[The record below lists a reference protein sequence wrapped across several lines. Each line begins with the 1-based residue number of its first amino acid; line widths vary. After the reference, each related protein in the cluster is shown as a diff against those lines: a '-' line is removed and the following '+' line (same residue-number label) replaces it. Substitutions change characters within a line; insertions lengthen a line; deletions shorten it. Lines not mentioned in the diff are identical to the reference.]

1 MKRSKRKEPRFSVS
15 KAAGA
20 MAAVLALSPAA
31 GAVTAVAAGSTPVF
45 SGQINEQIAI
55 KGGTPRT
62 LDLSEFFSDPD
73 EGDTLAYSISSLDPE
88 SPGIAGVGITDGTF
102 LQITPGTV
110 GSPDYY
116 SYKIAATDTVGNV
129 TYSNPFTVRTAS
141 SPVGGS
147 EPVIKYRYT
156 SNGYNNF
163 LDPTIPNVF
172 ADEDSS
178 ELAVTVSASSDGLYS
193 SQSANWYGGDLNVS
207 FIINHTGT
215 ETVTL
220 TARDGDYR
228 EDGTG
233 TAEAV
238 SRLTLDVR
246 ENRVPEKKISEA
258 AVAVTADPAGRAII
272 DLSEYFDDA
281 DLAEDFINEEVLG
294 YQWSYE
300 SGSVYAWENG
310 HLLNISGVSPGQT
323 VPVTVSAVDEGGLE
337 SDPITFNLTI
347 EPGIIVST
355 TGESPEAPEA
365 PIVDQ
370 QSELSIRVIPPAGS
384 APENVYMRPSEVIV
398 GAAVTPGVDDIVV
411 PLYEGFYGDM
421 AASGIPE
428 GEYWLYTLD
437 SDGKVN
443 MVSKPFLVA
452 DLAAL
457 KLQLNLNGDD
467 EIDIAD
473 IVKLQSLTDAGV
485 SDVTKD
491 GNYDRRDMRYLLTLI
506 GSSDRSDSQ
515 EGGV

>member
-1 MKRSKRKEPRFSVS
+1 MKRSKKKERRFSVR

-31 GAVTAVAAGSTPVF
+31 GAVTAVAAGSPVF
-45 SGQINEQIAI
+45 SGPINEQIAI
-55 KGGTPRT
+55 KGGTPHT

-88 SPGIAGVGITDGTF
+88 SPGIAGVSIADGTF

-110 GSPDYY
+110 ASPGYNN
-116 SYKIAATDTVGNV
+116 YKIAATDTVGNV

-147 EPVIKYRYT
+147 EPVVKYRYT
-156 SNGYNNF
+156 ENADNF
-163 LDPTIPNVF
+163 LYGSIENVF
-172 ADEDSS
+172 ADEDST

-193 SQSANWYGGDLNVS
+193 SQSATWYGGDLQPS
-207 FIINHTGT
+207 FIINRTGT

-220 TARDGDYR
+220 TARDNDYR

-238 SRLTLDVR
+238 SLLTLDVR
-246 ENRVPEKKISEA
+246 ENRVPEKKISGA
-258 AVAVTADPAGRAII
+258 AVPVTMNPTGYTTI

-294 YQWSYE
+294 YRLSYD

-310 HLLNISGVSPGQT
+310 HLLNISNVSPGQT

-347 EPGIIVST
+347 EPGIIVMT
-355 TGESPEAPEA
+355 TDESPEAPEA

-370 QSELSIRVIPPAGS
+370 QSELSIKVIPPAGFD
-384 APENVYMRPSEVIV
+384 PETVYMRPSEVTV
-398 GAAVTPGVDDIVV
+398 GAAVTPGDDDIVI
-411 PLYEGFYGDM
+411 PLYEGGVYG
-421 AASGIPE
+421 GIETSDIPV

-437 SDGKVN
+437 NDGKVN

-467 EIDIAD
+467 EIDIGD
-473 IVKLQSLTDAGV
+473 IVKLQSLTDAGF
-485 SDVTKD
+485 SDVTND
-491 GNYDRRDMRYLLTLI
+491 GIYDRRDMRYLLTLI
-506 GSSDRSDSQ
+506 GSSDRSDPQ

>member
-1 MKRSKRKEPRFSVS
+1 MKRSKRKEQRFSVR

-20 MAAVLALSPAA
+20 MAAVLALSPAV
-31 GAVTAVAAGSTPVF
+31 GAVTAVAAGSPVF
-45 SGQINEQIAI
+45 SNEILNQLMI
-55 KGGTPRT
+55 KGGTPHT

-73 EGDTLAYSISSLDPE
+73 EGDTLSYSINSLDPE

-110 GSPDYY
+110 ASPDYY

-147 EPVIKYRYT
+147 EPVIKYRYI
-156 SNGYNNF
+156 SNGYTKILN
-163 LDPTIPNVF
+163 PTIPNVF

-178 ELAVTVSASSDGLYS
+178 ELTVTVSPPSDGLYS
-193 SQSANWYGGDLNVS
+193 SQSANWNGESLQPF
-207 FIINHTGT
+207 FIINKTGT

-220 TARDGDYR
+220 TARDNDYR

-238 SRLTLDVR
+238 SLLTLDVI
-246 ENRVPEKKISEA
+246 ENREPQKKISEA
-258 AVAVTADPAGRAII
+258 AVAVTANPAGGAII

-294 YQWSYE
+294 YQLSYD
-300 SGSVYAWENG
+300 SGSVYARENG
-310 HLLNISGVSPGQT
+310 HLLNVSGVSPGQT
-323 VPVTVSAVDEGGLE
+323 VPVMVSAIDNGGLISE
-337 SDPITFNLTI
+337 PITFNLTI
-347 EPGIIVST
+347 EPAIIVRVN
-355 TGESPEAPEA
+355 GEAPEA
-365 PIVDQ
+365 PIVNK
-370 QSELSIRVIPPAGS
+370 QSELSIQVIPPAGF
-384 APENVYMRPSEVIV
+384 APENVYLRPSEVIV
-398 GAAVTPGVDDIVV
+398 GAAETPGQDIVV
-411 PLYEGFYGDM
+411 PLYEGGAYGGIE
-421 AASGIPE
+421 ASDIPV

-457 KLQLNLNGDD
+457 KPQFDLNGDEKI
-467 EIDIAD
+467 EIGD
-473 IVKLQSLTDAGV
+473 IVKLQSLTDAGF

-506 GSSDRSDSQ
+506 GSSSRPGSQ